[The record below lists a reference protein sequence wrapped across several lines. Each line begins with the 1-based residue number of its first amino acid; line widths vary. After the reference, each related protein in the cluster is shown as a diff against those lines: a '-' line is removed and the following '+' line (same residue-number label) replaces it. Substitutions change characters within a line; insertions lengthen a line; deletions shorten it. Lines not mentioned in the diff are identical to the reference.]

1 MAEIIEAETENYMK
15 MDPDPFD
22 ERHPSRADPDCA
34 LGHILKVLFRK
45 DSFMNK
51 VCFYQYIKTCFKKFQ
66 FKNIS
71 KHFYFCVYLR
81 VVPLQFVLVCVTL
94 LSKEHKQ
101 YTNSLREYG

>member
-1 MAEIIEAETENYMK
+1 MK

-51 VCFYQYIKTCFKKFQ
+51 VTVNLYIKACFKKFHLKT
-66 FKNIS
+66 FYIYLYF
-71 KHFYFCVYLR
+71 HFCMFLSYALFFTVCK
-81 VVPLQFVLVCVTL
+81 FVL
-94 LSKEHKQ
+94 K
-101 YTNSLREYG
+101 

>member
-1 MAEIIEAETENYMK
+1 MLTTIFRRKVEIQSTVHRLAEIIEAETENYMK

-51 VCFYQYIKTCFKKFQ
+51 VTVNFLFK
-66 FKNIS
+66 
-71 KHFYFCVYLR
+71 H
-81 VVPLQFVLVCVTL
+81 VLKSIV
-94 LSKEHKQ
+94 
-101 YTNSLREYG
+101 

>member
-1 MAEIIEAETENYMK
+1 

-51 VCFYQYIKTCFKKFQ
+51 VTVNFYIKACFK
-66 FKNIS
+66 N
-71 KHFYFCVYLR
+71 V
-81 VVPLQFVLVCVTL
+81 LQIFVLFF
-94 LSKEHKQ
+94 
-101 YTNSLREYG
+101 SLCFSVNIVFYSL

>member
-1 MAEIIEAETENYMK
+1 MK

-51 VCFYQYIKTCFKKFQ
+51 VTVNLYIKACFKKFHLKQ
-66 FKNIS
+66 FLKMYVFFVSVCFSVCI
-71 KHFYFCVYLR
+71 F
-81 VVPLQFVLVCVTL
+81 LQSV
-94 LSKEHKQ
+94 
-101 YTNSLREYG
+101 SLC

>member
-1 MAEIIEAETENYMK
+1 MK

-51 VCFYQYIKTCFKKFQ
+51 VTVNLCIKACFKKF
-66 FKNIS
+66 
-71 KHFYFCVYLR
+71 Y
-81 VVPLQFVLVCVTL
+81 
-94 LSKEHKQ
+94 
-101 YTNSLREYG
+101 

>member
-1 MAEIIEAETENYMK
+1 MK

-51 VCFYQYIKTCFKKFQ
+51 VTVNFYIKACFK
-66 FKNIS
+66 N
-71 KHFYFCVYLR
+71 V
-81 VVPLQFVLVCVTL
+81 LQIFVLFF
-94 LSKEHKQ
+94 
-101 YTNSLREYG
+101 SLCFSVNIVFYSL

>member
-1 MAEIIEAETENYMK
+1 

-51 VCFYQYIKTCFKKFQ
+51 VTVNLYIEACFKMFNLKYVLH
-66 FKNIS
+66 I
-71 KHFYFCVYLR
+71 
-81 VVPLQFVLVCVTL
+81 FVLPFLYV
-94 LSKEHKQ
+94 S
-101 YTNSLREYG
+101 

>member
-1 MAEIIEAETENYMK
+1 MK

-51 VCFYQYIKTCFKKFQ
+51 VTVNFYIKAC
-66 FKNIS
+66 FKNIHL
-71 KHFYFCVYLR
+71 KKF
-81 VVPLQFVLVCVTL
+81 LQIFVLFFSVFQYALFFTVCKFVL
-94 LSKEHKQ
+94 KLFAKGSKVLHRNSKESVRDCH
-101 YTNSLREYG
+101 

>member
-1 MAEIIEAETENYMK
+1 MK

-51 VCFYQYIKTCFKKFQ
+51 VCFYQCIKT
-66 FKNIS
+66 
-71 KHFYFCVYLR
+71 
-81 VVPLQFVLVCVTL
+81 
-94 LSKEHKQ
+94 
-101 YTNSLREYG
+101 

>member
-1 MAEIIEAETENYMK
+1 

-51 VCFYQYIKTCFKKFQ
+51 VTVTFYIKACS
-66 FKNIS
+66 KNI
-71 KHFYFCVYLR
+71 L
-81 VVPLQFVLVCVTL
+81 LIFVLFFFLCVSQYVLFFTICKFVL
-94 LSKEHKQ
+94 KLFAKGSKVLHK
-101 YTNSLREYG
+101 NSEESA

>member
-1 MAEIIEAETENYMK
+1 LAEIIEVETDNYMK

-51 VCFYQYIKTCFKKFQ
+51 VSFAQHIKTCFKMIQ
-66 FKNIS
+66 FKP
-71 KHFYFCVYLR
+71 FFLVFLLCVYHH
-81 VVPLQFVLVCVTL
+81 VF
-94 LSKEHKQ
+94 HF
-101 YTNSLREYG
+101 

>member
-1 MAEIIEAETENYMK
+1 MK

-51 VCFYQYIKTCFKKFQ
+51 VTVNFYSKACFKKFHLKK
-66 FKNIS
+66 F
-71 KHFYFCVYLR
+71 
-81 VVPLQFVLVCVTL
+81 LQIFVLF
-94 LSKEHKQ
+94 
-101 YTNSLREYG
+101 SLCFLVRIVFYGL

>member
-1 MAEIIEAETENYMK
+1 MK

-51 VCFYQYIKTCFKKFQ
+51 VSFYWYINACFKKF
-66 FKNIS
+66 
-71 KHFYFCVYLR
+71 YFFQV
-81 VVPLQFVLVCVTL
+81 FVLLFLYV
-94 LSKEHKQ
+94 SQ
-101 YTNSLREYG
+101 

>member
-1 MAEIIEAETENYMK
+1 

-51 VCFYQYIKTCFKKFQ
+51 VTVNFYIKACFK
-66 FKNIS
+66 N
-71 KHFYFCVYLR
+71 V
-81 VVPLQFVLVCVTL
+81 LQIFVLFFLCFSVCIVF
-94 LSKEHKQ
+94 
-101 YTNSLREYG
+101 YSL